1 MKIGIN
7 NNFFFLGI
15 EGNILFSSKK
25 FSVFFLLKFTSN
37 LTLYSLLTK
46 LSSFIVKE
54 SISLF
59 IVSKGML
66 EILFL
71 SPEVVIIEINS
82 ENANLNPL
90 SITSSLLKLSS
101 NGSSISIFD
110 ILNVLAFKV
119 EKKIHL

>member
-1 MKIGIN
+1 MRYN
-7 NNFFFLGI
+7 
-15 EGNILFSSKK
+15 SYS
-25 FSVFFLLKFTSN
+25 LLSSN

-82 ENANLNPL
+82 ENANLKPL

-119 EKKIHL
+119 EKKNTFINRTIEKKNYI